1 MLSVIRK
8 KLMQKYKINYIN
20 IVSVVFASITIFS
33 LAFTYVYLFDMS
45 TIGFF
50 GHFIVV
56 INFLLIILGIFIFFA
71 YFKKNKSLKE
81 KYIDRDRVFSGS
93 ADLAVF
99 NGDRRTV
106 RRKPADDHLCH
117 RHCQL
122 DRRRKD
128 HPQRVSAHP

>member
-81 KYIDRDRVFSGS
+81 KYIDRDRVFSGAFINNPIS
-93 ADLAVF
+93 SIFTESGKVLVANKSYMNF
-99 NGDRRTV
+99 YIII
-106 RRKPADDHLCH
+106 
-117 RHCQL
+117 
-122 DRRRKD
+122 
-128 HPQRVSAHP
+128 